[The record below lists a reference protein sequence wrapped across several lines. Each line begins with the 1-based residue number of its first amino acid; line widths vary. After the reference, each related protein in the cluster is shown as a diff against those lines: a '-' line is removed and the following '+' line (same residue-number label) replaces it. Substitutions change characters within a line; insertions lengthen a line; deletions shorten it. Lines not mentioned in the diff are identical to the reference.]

1 MPWVGDAGWQALL
14 AAHAAEVRAMR
25 EENAWL
31 REQMS
36 LAYAQQRQVER
47 KEKNLPIRETKEQPP
62 VEPIPADITALV
74 NLYPQSA
81 REETMQSIA
90 AARQTFPPLT
100 WQEIKTEIQKR
111 IPPELLAVTHEEK
124 PV

>member
-1 MPWVGDAGWQALL
+1 MPWVAQEVLDML
-14 AAHAAEVRAMR
+14 EVRHR
-25 EENAWL
+25 EEVAWMRAEIGWL
-31 REQMS
+31 QSQVEA
-36 LAYAQQRQVER
+36 AYAQQRQVER